1 MERVLNYTAARRNL
15 KSVMDTVIEDR
26 VTVVITRTTS
36 EPVIMMAKS
45 EHDAM
50 IETFHLLR
58 SPRNAERLRAAI
70 AAIEG
75 DGVVWAVLSGDR
87 IERQSEGVDDIAR

>member
-15 KSVMDTVIEDR
+15 KSVMDTVIADR
-26 VTVVITRTTS
+26 VPVVITRTTS
-36 EPVIMMAKS
+36 EPVVVMAKS

-50 IETFHLLR
+50 METFHLLR

-70 AAIEG
+70 AEIE
-75 DGVVWAVLSGDR
+75 DGGGVRIALS
-87 IERQSEGVDDIAR
+87 DDILERAPGER

>member
-58 SPRNAERLRAAI
+58 SPRNAERLHAAI
-70 AAIEG
+70 AEVE
-75 DGVVWAVLSGDR
+75 DGNIVPVDLADDV
-87 IERQSEGVDDIAR
+87 IERK

>member
-15 KSVMDTVIEDR
+15 KSVMDAVIADR
-26 VTVVITRTTS
+26 VPVVITRTTS
-36 EPVIMMAKS
+36 EPVVMLAKS

-50 IETFHLLR
+50 METFHLLR

-70 AAIEG
+70 AEVEDG
-75 DGVVWAVLSGDR
+75 DVVRAAL
-87 IERQSEGVDDIAR
+87 SEGKVERSSGER

>member
-1 MERVLNYTAARRNL
+1 MEHVFNYTAARQNL
-15 KSVMDTVIEDR
+15 KSLMDTVIEDR
-26 VTVVITRTTS
+26 VAVVITRTTS

-70 AAIEG
+70 AEVENDDVVHADFA
-75 DGVVWAVLSGDR
+75 DGV
-87 IERQSEGVDDIAR
+87 IERKPSGR

>member
-1 MERVLNYTAARRNL
+1 MERVLNYTEARQNL
-15 KSVMDTVIEDR
+15 KSILDTVVEDR
-26 VTVVITRTTS
+26 VAVIITRKSS

-50 IETFHLLR
+50 METFHLLR

-70 AAIEG
+70 ADVEAGDVVAATLAG
-75 DGVVWAVLSGDR
+75 DGVEPKR
-87 IERQSEGVDDIAR
+87 

>member
-15 KSVMDTVIEDR
+15 KSVMDTVITDR
-26 VTVVITRTTS
+26 VPVVITRTTS
-36 EPVIMMAKS
+36 EPVVMMAKS

-58 SPRNAERLRAAI
+58 SPQNAERLRAAI
-70 AAIEG
+70 AEVE
-75 DGVVWAVLSGDR
+75 DGNVVRVALSDDV
-87 IERQSEGVDDIAR
+87 IERSPGER

>member
-1 MERVLNYTAARRNL
+1 MERVLNYTEARQNL
-15 KSVMDTVIEDR
+15 KSILDTVVEDR
-26 VTVVITRTTS
+26 VAVIITRKRS

-50 IETFHLLR
+50 METFHLLR

-70 AAIEG
+70 ADVEAG
-75 DGVVWAVLSGDR
+75 DVVAATLADDR
-87 IERQSEGVDDIAR
+87 VEPKR

>member
-26 VTVVITRTTS
+26 VAVVITRTTS

-70 AAIEG
+70 AEVE
-75 DGVVWAVLSGDR
+75 DGNIVPVDLADDV
-87 IERQSEGVDDIAR
+87 IERKSGGR